1 METVI
6 PLGIIFVISIIA
18 NIFMFWYIR
27 NLLSKMLFISENLGD
42 LVSMVKAYAGHLKSV
57 YSLDMYRGDETIQF
71 LMSHTTSFSEM
82 LEEYEDVYSMSI
94 PIEEDESLEHDE
106 GEQQQK
112 EVELD
117 GENVFYAGS
126 RKRDT

>member
-27 NLLSKMLFISENLGD
+27 NLLSKMLFIAENLRD
-42 LVSMVKAYAGHLKSV
+42 LASMAEAYAGHLKSV
-57 YSLDMYRGDETIQF
+57 YSLDMYHGDETIQF

-82 LEEYEDVYSMSI
+82 LEEYEDVYSMVV
-94 PIEEDESLEHDE
+94 PIEEDESLEEDE

-112 EVELD
+112 VIKFD

>member
-1 METVI
+1 MEATI
-6 PLGIIFVISIIA
+6 PLGIVFAISIMA

-42 LVSMVKAYAGHLKSV
+42 LVAMIEIYSEHLKGV
-57 YSLDMYRGDETIQF
+57 HSLDMYHGDQTIEF
-71 LMSHTTSFSEM
+71 LMSHTTSLTEM
-82 LEEYEDVYSMSI
+82 LEEYEDIYSMVV
-94 PIEEDESLEHDE
+94 PVEEDENLKENE
-106 GEQQQK
+106 QQQQK
-112 EVELD
+112 EIRFD

>member
-27 NLLSKMLFISENLGD
+27 NLLSKMLFIAENLRD
-42 LVSMVKAYAGHLKSV
+42 LASMVEAYAGHLKSV
-57 YSLDMYRGDETIQF
+57 YSLDMYHGDETIQF

-82 LEEYEDVYSMSI
+82 LEEYEDVYSMVV
-94 PIEEDESLEHDE
+94 PIEEDESLEEDE

-112 EVELD
+112 VIKFD